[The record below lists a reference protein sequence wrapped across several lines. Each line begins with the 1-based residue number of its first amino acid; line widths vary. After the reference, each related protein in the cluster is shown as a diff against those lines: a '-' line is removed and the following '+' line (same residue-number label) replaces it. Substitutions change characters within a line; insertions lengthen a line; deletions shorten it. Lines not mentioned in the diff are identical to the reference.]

1 MLGSS
6 RGCTPGQIYS
16 RQLDVEN
23 KNEVIVNLLY
33 DGGKENPVDLNRQD
47 EGEVEEQ
54 SGGIPQKHLQVFG
67 LTDGHG
73 RGVNTVQCSLI

>member
-1 MLGSS
+1 M
-6 RGCTPGQIYS
+6 
-16 RQLDVEN
+16 EN

-54 SGGIPQKHLQVFG
+54 SGGIPQ
-67 LTDGHG
+67 
-73 RGVNTVQCSLI
+73 